1 MLELKNVSKFYYKKG
16 IVSSG
21 ISKVSLKFD
30 MGEFIAITGESGS
43 GKSTLLNVISG
54 LDTYEEGEMYVNGE
68 ETSHY
73 NEEDYEEY
81 RKKYIGNVFQS
92 FNLVNSYTVYQNVE
106 LVLLINGETRRSVK
120 HKVIDILKKV
130 DLYKYRHT
138 KVSKL
143 SGGMKQRVSIARC
156 LAKDT
161 PIIIADE
168 PTGNLD
174 SKNAKSVLKL
184 LYEISKYKLV
194 IVVTH
199 NFEQISEYATR
210 RITMHDGSVIEDM
223 KLKDKNEVKEVNT
236 SKFKKTKVISNLRLG
251 IRNTFN
257 IVPKFLLLTFVYAF
271 VLISI
276 VGVYSAF
283 LELESA
289 NNAYNSFFNETD
301 ANKRVIVKKKDNSS
315 FTNEEIN
322 RLKSISNVEKVITND
337 YVYDY
342 SMSLIDYE
350 NIFLDSNFMKLEEFK
365 GKLKYGRMPL
375 NENEIIVSGSKENYY
390 IEDMGSELIN
400 KEVSINSNS
409 GSDEIKV
416 KIVGVSVFEKY
427 NWMVTSYVSD
437 KIYNYVENHVEQV
450 YGTTKVFISDNSQ
463 IEYPNIKTSDILSEG
478 QVYISEN
485 YSYNCKSYNCMKDSL
500 NIKFSNMYT
509 NKEISLSNVKVYN
522 KSNFKKIFGSE
533 YDDMDTIY
541 LSNNDYDKLY
551 KNNNIYQVSLF
562 VKDVRNIDKTM
573 NELNDYVSFSLNN
586 VKQDGALVQVIK
598 IVKTIVITVLVIV
611 LFFVSYFVIK
621 LIMKSR
627 NKYFTT
633 IRILGGSYI
642 EVKRLLQIELLNV
655 TNIVYLVFLVISL
668 FIKNDII
675 VSESIKNMLF
685 YINLKEYVI
694 VYLILSLMSYLT
706 SSRYSRKI
714 FKRSVITTYNEEV

>member
-106 LVLLINGETRRSVK
+106 LVLLINGETRKSVK

-143 SGGMKQRVSIARC
+143 SGGMKQRVAIARC

-257 IVPKFLLLTFVYAF
+257 IVPKFLLLTFVYLF

-283 LELESA
+283 LELEST
-289 NNAYNSFFNETD
+289 NNTYNSFFNETD

-322 RLKSISNVEKVITND
+322 KLKSIINVEKVITND
-337 YVYDY
+337 YVYYY

-375 NENEIIVSGSKENYY
+375 NDNEIIVSGSKENYY

-400 KEVSINSNS
+400 KEVSINS

-416 KIVGVSVFEKY
+416 KIAGVSVFDKY

-437 KIYNYVENHVEQV
+437 KIYNYVENKVEQV

-463 IEYPNIKTSDILSEG
+463 IVDPNIKISNILSEG

-485 YSYNCKSYNCMKDSL
+485 NSYNCKSYNCMKDSL
-500 NIKFSNMYT
+500 NIKYSNMYI

-522 KSNFKKIFGSE
+522 KNNFKKIFGSE

-573 NELNDYVSFSLNN
+573 NELNDYVSFSLNS

-598 IVKTIVITVLVIV
+598 IVKTIIITVLVIV

-621 LIMKSR
+621 LIIKSR

-668 FIKNDII
+668 LIKNDII
-675 VSESIKNMLF
+675 VSESIKSMLF

-694 VYLILSLMSYLT
+694 VYLILSVMSYLT

>member
-73 NEEDYEEY
+73 NEEDYEDY

-106 LVLLINGETRRSVK
+106 LVLLINGETRKSVK

-143 SGGMKQRVSIARC
+143 SGGMKQRVAIARC
-156 LAKDT
+156 LAKDA

-289 NNAYNSFFNETD
+289 NNTYNSFFNETD

-322 RLKSISNVEKVITND
+322 KLKSISNVEKVITND

-375 NENEIIVSGSKENYY
+375 NDNEIIVSGSKENYY

-400 KEVSINSNS
+400 KEVSINS

-573 NELNDYVSFSLNN
+573 NELNDYVSFSLNS

>member
-21 ISKVSLKFD
+21 ISKVTLKFD

-106 LVLLINGETRRSVK
+106 LVLLINGETRKSVK

-143 SGGMKQRVSIARC
+143 SGGMKQRVAIARC
-156 LAKDT
+156 LAKDA

-283 LELESA
+283 LELEST
-289 NNAYNSFFNETD
+289 NNTYNSFFNETD

-322 RLKSISNVEKVITND
+322 KLKSISNVEKVITND

-342 SMSLIDYE
+342 SMSLMDYE

-375 NENEIIVSGSKENYY
+375 NDNEIIVSGSKENYY

-400 KEVSINSNS
+400 KEVSINS

-450 YGTTKVFISDNSQ
+450 YGTTKVYVSDNSQ

-522 KSNFKKIFGSE
+522 KNNFKKIFGSE

-573 NELNDYVSFSLNN
+573 NELNDYVSFSLNS

>member
-1 MLELKNVSKFYYKKG
+1 
-16 IVSSG
+16 
-21 ISKVSLKFD
+21 

-106 LVLLINGETRRSVK
+106 LVLLINGETRKSVK

-143 SGGMKQRVSIARC
+143 SGGMKQRVAIARC
-156 LAKDT
+156 LAKDA

-257 IVPKFLLLTFVYAF
+257 IVPKFLLLTFVYLF

-283 LELESA
+283 LELEST
-289 NNAYNSFFNETD
+289 NNTYNSFFNETD

-322 RLKSISNVEKVITND
+322 KLKSISNVEKVITND

-342 SMSLIDYE
+342 NMSLIDYE

-375 NENEIIVSGSKENYY
+375 NDNEIIVSGSKDNYY

-400 KEVSINSNS
+400 KEVSINS

-416 KIVGVSVFEKY
+416 KIVGVSVFDKY

-437 KIYNYVENHVEQV
+437 KIYNYVENKVEQV

-463 IEYPNIKTSDILSEG
+463 IVDPNIKISNILSEG

-485 YSYNCKSYNCMKDSL
+485 NSYNCKSYNCMKDSL
-500 NIKFSNMYT
+500 NIKYSNMFI

-522 KSNFKKIFGSE
+522 KNNFKKIFGSE

-541 LSNNDYDKLY
+541 LSSNDYDKLY

-598 IVKTIVITVLVIV
+598 IVKTIIITVLVIV

-621 LIMKSR
+621 LIIKSR

-668 FIKNDII
+668 LIKNDII

-694 VYLILSLMSYLT
+694 VYLILSVMSYLT

>member
-73 NEEDYEEY
+73 NEEDYEDY

-106 LVLLINGETRRSVK
+106 LVLLINGETRKSVK

-143 SGGMKQRVSIARC
+143 SGGMKQRVAIARC
-156 LAKDT
+156 LAKDA

-257 IVPKFLLLTFVYAF
+257 IVPKFLLLTFVYLF

-283 LELESA
+283 LELEST

-322 RLKSISNVEKVITND
+322 KLKSIINVEKVITND
-337 YVYDY
+337 YVYYY
-342 SMSLIDYE
+342 SMSLMDYE

-375 NENEIIVSGSKENYY
+375 NDNEIIVSGSKENYY

-400 KEVSINSNS
+400 KEVSINS

-416 KIVGVSVFEKY
+416 KIVGVSVFDKY

-437 KIYNYVENHVEQV
+437 KIYNYVENKVEQV

-463 IEYPNIKTSDILSEG
+463 NVNPNIKTSDILSEG

-522 KSNFKKIFGSE
+522 KNNFKKIFGSE

-573 NELNDYVSFSLNN
+573 NELNDYVSFSLNS

-598 IVKTIVITVLVIV
+598 IVKTIIITVLVIV

-621 LIMKSR
+621 LIIKSR

-668 FIKNDII
+668 LIKNDII
-675 VSESIKNMLF
+675 VSESIKSMLF

-694 VYLILSLMSYLT
+694 VYLILSVMSYLT

>member
-106 LVLLINGETRRSVK
+106 LVLLINGETRKSVK

-143 SGGMKQRVSIARC
+143 SGGMKQRVAIARC
-156 LAKDT
+156 LAKDA

-257 IVPKFLLLTFVYAF
+257 IVPKFLLLTFVYLF

-283 LELESA
+283 LELEST
-289 NNAYNSFFNETD
+289 NNTYNSFFNETD

-315 FTNEEIN
+315 FTEEEIN
-322 RLKSISNVEKVITND
+322 KLKSISNVEKVITND

-375 NENEIIVSGSKENYY
+375 NDNEIIVSGSKENYY

-400 KEVSINSNS
+400 KEVSINS

-450 YGTTKVFISDNSQ
+450 YGTTNVYVSDNSQ
-463 IEYPNIKTSDILSEG
+463 NVNPNIKTSDILSEG

-522 KSNFKKIFGSE
+522 KNNFKKIFGSE

-573 NELNDYVSFSLNN
+573 NELNDYVSFSLNS

-685 YINLKEYVI
+685 YINLKDYVI

>member
-21 ISKVSLKFD
+21 ISKVTLKFD

-106 LVLLINGETRRSVK
+106 LVLLINGETRKSVK

-143 SGGMKQRVSIARC
+143 SGGMKQRVAIARC
-156 LAKDT
+156 LAKDA

-257 IVPKFLLLTFVYAF
+257 IVPKFLLLTFVYLF

-283 LELESA
+283 LELEST

-322 RLKSISNVEKVITND
+322 KLKSISNVEKVITND

-375 NENEIIVSGSKENYY
+375 NDNEIIVSGSKENYY

-400 KEVSINSNS
+400 KEVSINS

-416 KIVGVSVFEKY
+416 KIIGVSVFEKY

-437 KIYNYVENHVEQV
+437 KIYNYVENQVEQV

-463 IEYPNIKTSDILSEG
+463 NVNPNIKTSDILGEG

-522 KSNFKKIFGSE
+522 KNNFKKLFGSE

>member
-21 ISKVSLKFD
+21 ISKVTLKFD

-81 RKKYIGNVFQS
+81 RKKYIGNIFQS

-106 LVLLINGETRRSVK
+106 LVLLINGETRKSVK

-143 SGGMKQRVSIARC
+143 SGGMKQRVAIARC
-156 LAKDT
+156 LAKDA

-283 LELESA
+283 LELEST
-289 NNAYNSFFNETD
+289 NNTYNSFFNETD

-322 RLKSISNVEKVITND
+322 KLKSISNVDKVITND

-375 NENEIIVSGSKENYY
+375 NDNEIIVSGSKENYY

-400 KEVSINSNS
+400 KEVSINS

-437 KIYNYVENHVEQV
+437 KIYNYVENQVEQV

-463 IEYPNIKTSDILSEG
+463 NVNPNIKTSDILSEG

-522 KSNFKKIFGSE
+522 KNNFKKIFGSE

-573 NELNDYVSFSLNN
+573 NELNDYVSFSLNS

-598 IVKTIVITVLVIV
+598 IVKTIIITVLVIV

-621 LIMKSR
+621 LIIKSR

-668 FIKNDII
+668 LIKNDII
-675 VSESIKNMLF
+675 VSESIKSMLF

-694 VYLILSLMSYLT
+694 VYLILSVMSYLT

>member
-1 MLELKNVSKFYYKKG
+1 MNKIIVNKIKCKKCG
-16 IVSSG
+16 DVI
-21 ISKVSLKFD
+21 
-30 MGEFIAITGESGS
+30 ESTYRHDFKSCKCGAVAVDG
-43 GKSTLLNVISG
+43 GKDYLRRIG
-54 LDTYEEGEMYVNGE
+54 Y
-68 ETSHY
+68 
-73 NEEDYEEY
+73 EEDYEEY

-283 LELESA
+283 LELEST

-375 NENEIIVSGSKENYY
+375 NDNEIIVSGSKENYY

-400 KEVSINSNS
+400 KEVSINS

-463 IEYPNIKTSDILSEG
+463 NVNPNIKTSDVLSEG

-522 KSNFKKIFGSE
+522 KNNFKKIFGSE

-573 NELNDYVSFSLNN
+573 NELNDYVSFSLNS

-694 VYLILSLMSYLT
+694 VYLILSFMSYLT

>member
-81 RKKYIGNVFQS
+81 RKKYIGNIFQS

-143 SGGMKQRVSIARC
+143 SGGMKQRVAIARC

-257 IVPKFLLLTFVYAF
+257 IVPKFLLLTFVYLF

-283 LELESA
+283 LELEST

-322 RLKSISNVEKVITND
+322 KLKSISNVEKVITND

-375 NENEIIVSGSKENYY
+375 NDNEIIVSGSKENYY

-400 KEVSINSNS
+400 KEVSINS

-416 KIVGVSVFEKY
+416 KIVGVSVFDKY

-437 KIYNYVENHVEQV
+437 KIYNYVENKVEQV

-463 IEYPNIKTSDILSEG
+463 NVNPNIKTSDILSEG

-522 KSNFKKIFGSE
+522 KNNFKKIFGSE

-541 LSNNDYDKLY
+541 LSSNDYDKLY

-562 VKDVRNIDKTM
+562 VKVVRNIDKTM
-573 NELNDYVSFSLNN
+573 NELNDYVSFSLNS

-598 IVKTIVITVLVIV
+598 IVKTIIITVLVIV

-621 LIMKSR
+621 LIIKSR

-655 TNIVYLVFLVISL
+655 TNIVYLVFLIISL
-668 FIKNDII
+668 LIKNDII
-675 VSESIKNMLF
+675 VSESIKSMLF

>member
-106 LVLLINGETRRSVK
+106 LVLLINGETRKSVK

-143 SGGMKQRVSIARC
+143 SGGMKQRVAIARC
-156 LAKDT
+156 LAKDA

-199 NFEQISEYATR
+199 NFEQISDYATR

-257 IVPKFLLLTFVYAF
+257 IVPKFLLLTFVYLF

-283 LELESA
+283 LELEST
-289 NNAYNSFFNETD
+289 NNTYNSFFNETD

-322 RLKSISNVEKVITND
+322 KLKSISNVEKVITND

-342 SMSLIDYE
+342 NMSLIDYE

-375 NENEIIVSGSKENYY
+375 NDNEIIVSGSKDNYY

-400 KEVSINSNS
+400 KEVSINS

-416 KIVGVSVFEKY
+416 KIVGVSVFDKY

-437 KIYNYVENHVEQV
+437 KIYNYVENKVEQV
-450 YGTTKVFISDNSQ
+450 YGTTKVFISDSSQ
-463 IEYPNIKTSDILSEG
+463 IVDPNIKISNILSEG

-485 YSYNCKSYNCMKDSL
+485 NSYNCKSYNCMKDSL
-500 NIKFSNMYT
+500 NIKYSNMFI

-522 KSNFKKIFGSE
+522 KNNFKKIFGSE

-541 LSNNDYDKLY
+541 LSSNDYDKLY

-598 IVKTIVITVLVIV
+598 IVKTIIITVLVIV

-621 LIMKSR
+621 LIIKSR

-668 FIKNDII
+668 LIKNDII
-675 VSESIKNMLF
+675 VSESIKSMLF

-694 VYLILSLMSYLT
+694 VYLILSVMSYLT

>member
-81 RKKYIGNVFQS
+81 RKKYIGNIFQS

-337 YVYDY
+337 YVYYY

-400 KEVSINSNS
+400 KEVSINS
-409 GSDEIKV
+409 GSDEIIV

-675 VSESIKNMLF
+675 VSESIKSMLF

>member
-81 RKKYIGNVFQS
+81 RKKCIGNIFQS

-257 IVPKFLLLTFVYAF
+257 IVPKFLLLTFVYLF

-289 NNAYNSFFNETD
+289 NNTYNSFFNETD

-322 RLKSISNVEKVITND
+322 KLKSISNVEKVITND

-342 SMSLIDYE
+342 SMSLMDYE

-375 NENEIIVSGSKENYY
+375 NDNEIIVSGSKENYY
-390 IEDMGSELIN
+390 IEDLGSELIN
-400 KEVSINSNS
+400 KEVSINS

-573 NELNDYVSFSLNN
+573 NELNDYVSFSLNS

>member
-257 IVPKFLLLTFVYAF
+257 IVPKFLLLTFVYLF

-283 LELESA
+283 LELEST
-289 NNAYNSFFNETD
+289 NNTYNSFFNETD

-322 RLKSISNVEKVITND
+322 KLKSISNVEKVITND

-375 NENEIIVSGSKENYY
+375 NDNEIIVSGSKENYY

-400 KEVSINSNS
+400 KEVSINS

-416 KIVGVSVFEKY
+416 KIAGVSVFDKY

-437 KIYNYVENHVEQV
+437 KIYNYVENKVEQV

-463 IEYPNIKTSDILSEG
+463 IVDPNIKISNILSEG

-485 YSYNCKSYNCMKDSL
+485 NSYNCKSYNCMKDSL
-500 NIKFSNMYT
+500 NIKYSNMYI

-522 KSNFKKIFGSE
+522 KNNFKKIFGSE

-573 NELNDYVSFSLNN
+573 NELNDYVSFSLNS

-598 IVKTIVITVLVIV
+598 IVKTIIITVLVIV

-621 LIMKSR
+621 LIIKSR

-668 FIKNDII
+668 LIKNDII
-675 VSESIKNMLF
+675 VSESIKSMLF

-694 VYLILSLMSYLT
+694 VYLILSVMSYLT

>member
-81 RKKYIGNVFQS
+81 RKKYIGNIFQS

-143 SGGMKQRVSIARC
+143 SGGMKQRVAIARC
-156 LAKDT
+156 LAKDA

-283 LELESA
+283 LELEST
-289 NNAYNSFFNETD
+289 NNTYNSFFNETD

-322 RLKSISNVEKVITND
+322 KLKSISNVDKVITND
-337 YVYDY
+337 YVYVY

-375 NENEIIVSGSKENYY
+375 NDNEIIVSGSKENYY

-400 KEVSINSNS
+400 KEVSINS

-437 KIYNYVENHVEQV
+437 KIYNYVKNQVEQV

-463 IEYPNIKTSDILSEG
+463 NVNPNIKTSDILSEG

-522 KSNFKKIFGSE
+522 KNNFKKIFGSE

-573 NELNDYVSFSLNN
+573 NELNDYVSFSLNS

-598 IVKTIVITVLVIV
+598 IVKTIIITVLVIV

-621 LIMKSR
+621 LIIKSR

-668 FIKNDII
+668 LIKNDII
-675 VSESIKNMLF
+675 VSESIKSMLF

-694 VYLILSLMSYLT
+694 VYLILSVMSYLT

>member
-81 RKKYIGNVFQS
+81 RKKYIGNIFQS

-143 SGGMKQRVSIARC
+143 SGGMKQRVAIARC
-156 LAKDT
+156 LAKDA

-283 LELESA
+283 LELEST
-289 NNAYNSFFNETD
+289 NNTYNSFFNETD

-322 RLKSISNVEKVITND
+322 KLKSISNVDKVITND

-375 NENEIIVSGSKENYY
+375 NDNEIIVSGSKENYY

-400 KEVSINSNS
+400 KEVSINS

-437 KIYNYVENHVEQV
+437 KIYNYVENQVEQV

-463 IEYPNIKTSDILSEG
+463 NVNPDIKTSDILSEG

-522 KSNFKKIFGSE
+522 KNNFKKIFGSE

-573 NELNDYVSFSLNN
+573 NELNDYVSFSLNS

-598 IVKTIVITVLVIV
+598 IVKTIIITVLVIV

-621 LIMKSR
+621 LIIKSR

-668 FIKNDII
+668 LIKNDII
-675 VSESIKNMLF
+675 VSESIKSMLF

-694 VYLILSLMSYLT
+694 VYLILSVMSYLT

>member
-81 RKKYIGNVFQS
+81 RKKYIGNIFQS

-130 DLYKYRHT
+130 NLYKYRHT

-257 IVPKFLLLTFVYAF
+257 IVPKFLLLTFVYLF

-283 LELESA
+283 LELEST

-322 RLKSISNVEKVITND
+322 KLKSIINVEKVITND

-375 NENEIIVSGSKENYY
+375 NDNEIIVSGSKDNYY

-400 KEVSINSNS
+400 KEVSINS

-416 KIVGVSVFEKY
+416 KIVGVSVFDKY

-437 KIYNYVENHVEQV
+437 KIYNYVENKVEQV

-463 IEYPNIKTSDILSEG
+463 NVNPNIKTSDILSEG

-485 YSYNCKSYNCMKDSL
+485 NSDNCKSYNCMKDSL
-500 NIKFSNMYT
+500 NIKFSNMYI

-522 KSNFKKIFGSE
+522 KNNFKKIFGSE

-541 LSNNDYDKLY
+541 LSSNDYDKLY

-573 NELNDYVSFSLNN
+573 NELNDYVSFSLNS

-598 IVKTIVITVLVIV
+598 IVKTIIITVLVIV

-621 LIMKSR
+621 LIIKSR

-668 FIKNDII
+668 LIKNDII
-675 VSESIKNMLF
+675 VSESIKSMLF

-694 VYLILSLMSYLT
+694 VYLILSVMSYLT

>member
-81 RKKYIGNVFQS
+81 RKKYIGNIFQS

-143 SGGMKQRVSIARC
+143 SGGMKQRVAIARC
-156 LAKDT
+156 LAKDA

-283 LELESA
+283 LELEST
-289 NNAYNSFFNETD
+289 NNTYNSFFNETD

-322 RLKSISNVEKVITND
+322 KLKCISNVDKVITND

-375 NENEIIVSGSKENYY
+375 NDNEIIVSGSKENYY

-400 KEVSINSNS
+400 KEVSINS

-437 KIYNYVENHVEQV
+437 KIYNYVENQVEQV

-463 IEYPNIKTSDILSEG
+463 NVNPNIKTSDILSEG

-522 KSNFKKIFGSE
+522 KNNFKKIFGSE

-573 NELNDYVSFSLNN
+573 NELNDYVSFSLNS

-598 IVKTIVITVLVIV
+598 IVKTIIITVLVIV

-621 LIMKSR
+621 LIIKSR

-668 FIKNDII
+668 LIKNDII
-675 VSESIKNMLF
+675 VSESIKSMLF

-694 VYLILSLMSYLT
+694 VYLILSVMSYLT

>member
-81 RKKYIGNVFQS
+81 RKKYIGNIFQS

-236 SKFKKTKVISNLRLG
+236 SKFNKTKVISNLRLG

-257 IVPKFLLLTFVYAF
+257 IVPKFLLLTFVYLF

-283 LELESA
+283 LELEST
-289 NNAYNSFFNETD
+289 NNTYNSFFNETD

-322 RLKSISNVEKVITND
+322 KLKSIINVEKVITND

-375 NENEIIVSGSKENYY
+375 NDNEIIVSGSKDNYY

-400 KEVSINSNS
+400 KEVSINS

-437 KIYNYVENHVEQV
+437 KIYNYVENKVEQV

-463 IEYPNIKTSDILSEG
+463 IVDPNIKISNILSEG

-485 YSYNCKSYNCMKDSL
+485 NSYNCKSYNCMKDSL
-500 NIKFSNMYT
+500 NIKYSNMYI

-522 KSNFKKIFGSE
+522 KNNFKKIFGSE

-541 LSNNDYDKLY
+541 LSSNDYDKLY

-573 NELNDYVSFSLNN
+573 NELNDYVSFSLNS

-598 IVKTIVITVLVIV
+598 IVKTIIITVLVIV

-621 LIMKSR
+621 LIIKSR

>member
-106 LVLLINGETRRSVK
+106 LVLLINGETRKSVK

-143 SGGMKQRVSIARC
+143 SGGMKQRVAIARC
-156 LAKDT
+156 LAKDA

-257 IVPKFLLLTFVYAF
+257 IVPKFLLLTFVYLF

-283 LELESA
+283 LELEST
-289 NNAYNSFFNETD
+289 NNAYNGFFNETD

-315 FTNEEIN
+315 FTEEEIN
-322 RLKSISNVEKVITND
+322 KLKSISNVEKVITND

-375 NENEIIVSGSKENYY
+375 NDNEIIVSGSKENYY

-400 KEVSINSNS
+400 KEVSINS

-437 KIYNYVENHVEQV
+437 KIYNYVENQVEQV

-463 IEYPNIKTSDILSEG
+463 NVNPNIKTSDILSEG

-522 KSNFKKIFGSE
+522 KNNFKKIFGSE

-573 NELNDYVSFSLNN
+573 NELNDYVSFSLNS

-598 IVKTIVITVLVIV
+598 IVKTIIITVLVIV

-621 LIMKSR
+621 LIIKSR

>member
-350 NIFLDSNFMKLEEFK
+350 NIFLDSNFM
-365 GKLKYGRMPL
+365 
-375 NENEIIVSGSKENYY
+375 
-390 IEDMGSELIN
+390 
-400 KEVSINSNS
+400 
-409 GSDEIKV
+409 
-416 KIVGVSVFEKY
+416 
-427 NWMVTSYVSD
+427 
-437 KIYNYVENHVEQV
+437 
-450 YGTTKVFISDNSQ
+450 
-463 IEYPNIKTSDILSEG
+463 
-478 QVYISEN
+478 
-485 YSYNCKSYNCMKDSL
+485 
-500 NIKFSNMYT
+500 
-509 NKEISLSNVKVYN
+509 
-522 KSNFKKIFGSE
+522 
-533 YDDMDTIY
+533 
-541 LSNNDYDKLY
+541 
-551 KNNNIYQVSLF
+551 
-562 VKDVRNIDKTM
+562 
-573 NELNDYVSFSLNN
+573 
-586 VKQDGALVQVIK
+586 
-598 IVKTIVITVLVIV
+598 
-611 LFFVSYFVIK
+611 
-621 LIMKSR
+621 
-627 NKYFTT
+627 
-633 IRILGGSYI
+633 
-642 EVKRLLQIELLNV
+642 
-655 TNIVYLVFLVISL
+655 
-668 FIKNDII
+668 
-675 VSESIKNMLF
+675 
-685 YINLKEYVI
+685 
-694 VYLILSLMSYLT
+694 
-706 SSRYSRKI
+706 
-714 FKRSVITTYNEEV
+714 

>member
-81 RKKYIGNVFQS
+81 RKKYIGNIFQS

-143 SGGMKQRVSIARC
+143 SGGMKQRVAIARC

-283 LELESA
+283 LELEST

-322 RLKSISNVEKVITND
+322 KLKSISNVEKVITND

-375 NENEIIVSGSKENYY
+375 NDNEIIVSGSKENYY

-400 KEVSINSNS
+400 KEVSINS

-522 KSNFKKIFGSE
+522 KNNFKKIFGSE

-562 VKDVRNIDKTM
+562 VKDVKNIDKTM
-573 NELNDYVSFSLNN
+573 SELNDYVSFSLNS

>member
-106 LVLLINGETRRSVK
+106 LVLLINGETRKSVK

-143 SGGMKQRVSIARC
+143 SGGMKQRVAIARC

-257 IVPKFLLLTFVYAF
+257 IVPKFLLLTFVYLF

-283 LELESA
+283 LELEST
-289 NNAYNSFFNETD
+289 NNTYNSFFNETD

-322 RLKSISNVEKVITND
+322 KLKSISNVDKVITND

-375 NENEIIVSGSKENYY
+375 NDNEIIVSGSKENYY
-390 IEDMGSELIN
+390 IEDLGSELIN
-400 KEVSINSNS
+400 KEVSINS

-450 YGTTKVFISDNSQ
+450 YGTTNVYVSDNSQ
-463 IEYPNIKTSDILSEG
+463 NVNPNIKTSDILSEG

-522 KSNFKKIFGSE
+522 KNNFKKIFGSE

-573 NELNDYVSFSLNN
+573 NELNDYVSFSLNS
-586 VKQDGALVQVIK
+586 VKQDGALIQVIK

>member
-81 RKKYIGNVFQS
+81 RKKYIGNIFQS

-337 YVYDY
+337 YVHDY

-400 KEVSINSNS
+400 KEVSINS
-409 GSDEIKV
+409 GSDEIIV

-463 IEYPNIKTSDILSEG
+463 NVNPNIKTSDILSEG

-522 KSNFKKIFGSE
+522 KNNFKKIFGSE

-573 NELNDYVSFSLNN
+573 NDLNDYVSFSLNN

>member
-106 LVLLINGETRRSVK
+106 LVLLINGETRKSVK

-257 IVPKFLLLTFVYAF
+257 IVPKFLLLTFVYLF

-283 LELESA
+283 LELEST

-400 KEVSINSNS
+400 KEVSINS
-409 GSDEIKV
+409 GSDEIIV

-522 KSNFKKIFGSE
+522 KNNFKKIFGSE

-573 NELNDYVSFSLNN
+573 NELNDYVSFSLNS

-598 IVKTIVITVLVIV
+598 IVKTIIITVLVIV

-621 LIMKSR
+621 LIIKSR

-668 FIKNDII
+668 LIKNDII
-675 VSESIKNMLF
+675 VSESIKSMLF

>member
-106 LVLLINGETRRSVK
+106 LVLLINGETRKSVK

-143 SGGMKQRVSIARC
+143 SGGMKQRVAIARC
-156 LAKDT
+156 LAKDA

-257 IVPKFLLLTFVYAF
+257 IVPKFLLLTFVYLF

-283 LELESA
+283 LELEST

-322 RLKSISNVEKVITND
+322 KLKSISNVEKVITND

-400 KEVSINSNS
+400 KEVSINS

-450 YGTTKVFISDNSQ
+450 YGTTNVYVSDNSQ
-463 IEYPNIKTSDILSEG
+463 NVNPNIKTSDILSEG

-522 KSNFKKIFGSE
+522 KNNFKKIFGSE

-573 NELNDYVSFSLNN
+573 NELNDYVSFSLNS

>member
-81 RKKYIGNVFQS
+81 RKKYIGNIFQS

-143 SGGMKQRVSIARC
+143 SGGMKQRVAIARC

-283 LELESA
+283 LELEST

-322 RLKSISNVEKVITND
+322 KLKSISNVDKVITND

-342 SMSLIDYE
+342 SMSLMDYE

-375 NENEIIVSGSKENYY
+375 NDNEIIVSGSKENYY
-390 IEDMGSELIN
+390 IEDLGSELIN
-400 KEVSINSNS
+400 KEVSINS

-522 KSNFKKIFGSE
+522 KNNFKKIFGSE

-573 NELNDYVSFSLNN
+573 NELNDYVSFSLNS

>member
-81 RKKYIGNVFQS
+81 RKKYIGNIFQS

-143 SGGMKQRVSIARC
+143 SGGMKQRVAIARC

-289 NNAYNSFFNETD
+289 NNTYNSFFNETD

-322 RLKSISNVEKVITND
+322 KLKSISNVDKVITND
-337 YVYDY
+337 YVYYY
-342 SMSLIDYE
+342 SMSLMDYE

-375 NENEIIVSGSKENYY
+375 NDNEIIVSGSKENYY
-390 IEDMGSELIN
+390 IEDLGSELIN
-400 KEVSINSNS
+400 KEVSINS

-450 YGTTKVFISDNSQ
+450 YGTTNVYVSDNSQ
-463 IEYPNIKTSDILSEG
+463 NVNPNIKTSDILSEG

-522 KSNFKKIFGSE
+522 KNNFKKIFGSE

-573 NELNDYVSFSLNN
+573 NELNDYVSFSLNS

>member
-21 ISKVSLKFD
+21 ISKVTLKFD

-106 LVLLINGETRRSVK
+106 LVLLINGETRKSVK

-143 SGGMKQRVSIARC
+143 SGGMKQRVAIARC
-156 LAKDT
+156 LAKDA

-257 IVPKFLLLTFVYAF
+257 IVPKFLLLTFVYLF

-283 LELESA
+283 LELEST
-289 NNAYNSFFNETD
+289 NNTYNSFFNETD

-322 RLKSISNVEKVITND
+322 KLKSISNVEKVITND

-375 NENEIIVSGSKENYY
+375 NDNEIIVSGSKENYY

-400 KEVSINSNS
+400 KEVSINS

-416 KIVGVSVFEKY
+416 KIVGVSVFDKY

-437 KIYNYVENHVEQV
+437 KIYNYVENKVEQV

-463 IEYPNIKTSDILSEG
+463 IVDPNIKISNILSEG

-485 YSYNCKSYNCMKDSL
+485 NSYNCKSYNCMKDSL
-500 NIKFSNMYT
+500 NIKYSNMYI

-522 KSNFKKIFGSE
+522 KNNFKKIFGSE

-573 NELNDYVSFSLNN
+573 NELNDYVSFSLNS

-598 IVKTIVITVLVIV
+598 IVKTIIITVLVIV

-668 FIKNDII
+668 LIKNDII

>member
-143 SGGMKQRVSIARC
+143 SGGMKQRVAIARC

-283 LELESA
+283 LELEST

-322 RLKSISNVEKVITND
+322 KLKSISNVEKVITND

-342 SMSLIDYE
+342 SMSLMDYE
-350 NIFLDSNFMKLEEFK
+350 NIFLDSNFMKLEDFK

-375 NENEIIVSGSKENYY
+375 NDNEIIVSGSKENYY
-390 IEDMGSELIN
+390 IEDLGSELIN
-400 KEVSINSNS
+400 KEVSINS

-450 YGTTKVFISDNSQ
+450 YGTTNVYVSDNSQ
-463 IEYPNIKTSDILSEG
+463 NVNPNIKTSDILSEG

-522 KSNFKKIFGSE
+522 KNNFKKIFGSE

-573 NELNDYVSFSLNN
+573 NELNDYVSFSLNS

-694 VYLILSLMSYLT
+694 VYLILSVMSYLT

>member
-106 LVLLINGETRRSVK
+106 LVLLINGETRKSVK

-143 SGGMKQRVSIARC
+143 SGGTKQRVAIARC

-257 IVPKFLLLTFVYAF
+257 IVPKFLLLTFVYLF

-283 LELESA
+283 LELEST
-289 NNAYNSFFNETD
+289 NNTYNSFFNETD

-322 RLKSISNVEKVITND
+322 KLKSIINVEKVITND

-375 NENEIIVSGSKENYY
+375 NDNEIIVSGSKENYY

-400 KEVSINSNS
+400 KEVSINS

-416 KIVGVSVFEKY
+416 KIAGVSVFDKY

-437 KIYNYVENHVEQV
+437 KIYNYVENKVEQV

-463 IEYPNIKTSDILSEG
+463 IVDPNIKISNILSEG

-485 YSYNCKSYNCMKDSL
+485 NSYNCKSYNCMKDSL
-500 NIKFSNMYT
+500 NIKYSNMYI

-522 KSNFKKIFGSE
+522 KNNFKKIFGSE

-573 NELNDYVSFSLNN
+573 NELNDYVSFSLNS

-598 IVKTIVITVLVIV
+598 IVKTIIITVLVIV

-621 LIMKSR
+621 LIIKSR

-668 FIKNDII
+668 LIKNDII
-675 VSESIKNMLF
+675 VSESIKSMLF
-685 YINLKEYVI
+685 YISLKEYVI
-694 VYLILSLMSYLT
+694 VYLILSVMSYLT

>member
-73 NEEDYEEY
+73 SEEDYEEY

-106 LVLLINGETRRSVK
+106 LVLLINGETRKSVK

-143 SGGMKQRVSIARC
+143 SGGMKQRVAIARC
-156 LAKDT
+156 LAKDA

-283 LELESA
+283 LELEST
-289 NNAYNSFFNETD
+289 NNTYNSFFNETD

-322 RLKSISNVEKVITND
+322 KLKSIINVEKVITND

-375 NENEIIVSGSKENYY
+375 NDNEIIVSGSKENYY

-400 KEVSINSNS
+400 KEVSINS

-416 KIVGVSVFEKY
+416 KIVGVSVFDKY

-437 KIYNYVENHVEQV
+437 KIYNYVENKVEQV

-463 IEYPNIKTSDILSEG
+463 NVNPNIKTSDILSEG

-522 KSNFKKIFGSE
+522 KNNFKKIFGSE

-573 NELNDYVSFSLNN
+573 NELNDYVSFSLNS

-598 IVKTIVITVLVIV
+598 IVKTIIITVLVIV

-621 LIMKSR
+621 LIIKSR

-668 FIKNDII
+668 LIKNDII
-675 VSESIKNMLF
+675 VSESIKSMLF

-694 VYLILSLMSYLT
+694 VYLILSVMSYLT

>member
-1 MLELKNVSKFYYKKG
+1 
-16 IVSSG
+16 
-21 ISKVSLKFD
+21 
-30 MGEFIAITGESGS
+30 MGEFITITGESGS

-106 LVLLINGETRRSVK
+106 LVLLINGETRKSVK

-143 SGGMKQRVSIARC
+143 SGGMKQRVAIARC
-156 LAKDT
+156 LAKDA

-257 IVPKFLLLTFVYAF
+257 IVPKFLLLTFVYLF

-283 LELESA
+283 LELEST

-322 RLKSISNVEKVITND
+322 KLKSISNVEKVITND

-375 NENEIIVSGSKENYY
+375 NDNEIIVSGSKENYY

-400 KEVSINSNS
+400 KEVSINS

-416 KIVGVSVFEKY
+416 KIIGVSVFEKY

-437 KIYNYVENHVEQV
+437 KIYNYVENQVEQV

-463 IEYPNIKTSDILSEG
+463 NVNPNIKTSDILSEG

-522 KSNFKKIFGSE
+522 KNNFKKLFGSE

>member
-143 SGGMKQRVSIARC
+143 SGGMKQRVAIARC

-283 LELESA
+283 LELEST

-322 RLKSISNVEKVITND
+322 KLKSISNVEKVITND

-342 SMSLIDYE
+342 SMSLMDYE

-375 NENEIIVSGSKENYY
+375 NDNEIIVSGSKENYY

-400 KEVSINSNS
+400 KEVSINS

-463 IEYPNIKTSDILSEG
+463 NVNPNIKTSDILSEG

-522 KSNFKKIFGSE
+522 KNNFKKIFGSE

-573 NELNDYVSFSLNN
+573 NELNDYVSFSLNS

>member
-81 RKKYIGNVFQS
+81 RKKYIGNIFQS

-143 SGGMKQRVSIARC
+143 SGGMKQRVAIARC
-156 LAKDT
+156 LAKDA

-257 IVPKFLLLTFVYAF
+257 IVPKFLLLTFVYLF

-283 LELESA
+283 LELEST
-289 NNAYNSFFNETD
+289 NNTYNSFFNETD

-322 RLKSISNVEKVITND
+322 KLKSISNVDKVITND

-375 NENEIIVSGSKENYY
+375 NDNEIIVSGSKENYY

-400 KEVSINSNS
+400 KEVSINS

-416 KIVGVSVFEKY
+416 KIVGVSVFDKY

-437 KIYNYVENHVEQV
+437 KIYNYVENKVEQV

-463 IEYPNIKTSDILSEG
+463 IVDPNIKISNILSEG

-485 YSYNCKSYNCMKDSL
+485 NSDNCKSYNCMKDSL
-500 NIKFSNMYT
+500 NIKFSNMYI

-522 KSNFKKIFGSE
+522 KNNFKKIFGSE

-573 NELNDYVSFSLNN
+573 NELNDYVSFSLNS

-598 IVKTIVITVLVIV
+598 IVKTIIITVLVIV

-621 LIMKSR
+621 LIIKSR

-655 TNIVYLVFLVISL
+655 TNIVYLVFLIISL
-668 FIKNDII
+668 LIKNDII
-675 VSESIKNMLF
+675 VSESIKSMLF

>member
-21 ISKVSLKFD
+21 ISKVTLKFD

-106 LVLLINGETRRSVK
+106 LVLLINGETRKSVK

-143 SGGMKQRVSIARC
+143 SGGMKQRVAIARC
-156 LAKDT
+156 LAKDA

-257 IVPKFLLLTFVYAF
+257 IVPKFLLLTFVYLF

-283 LELESA
+283 LELEST

-322 RLKSISNVEKVITND
+322 KLKSIINVEKVITND

-375 NENEIIVSGSKENYY
+375 NDNEIIVSGSKENYY

-400 KEVSINSNS
+400 KEVSINS

-416 KIVGVSVFEKY
+416 KIVGVSVFDKY

-437 KIYNYVENHVEQV
+437 KIYNYVENQVEQV

-463 IEYPNIKTSDILSEG
+463 NVNPNIKTSDILSEG

-522 KSNFKKIFGSE
+522 KNNFKKIFGSE

-573 NELNDYVSFSLNN
+573 NELNDYVSFSLNS

-598 IVKTIVITVLVIV
+598 IVKTIIITVLVIV

>member
-21 ISKVSLKFD
+21 ISKVTLKFD

-81 RKKYIGNVFQS
+81 RKKYIGNIFQS

-130 DLYKYRHT
+130 NLYKYRHT

-283 LELESA
+283 LELEST

-322 RLKSISNVEKVITND
+322 KLKSISNVEKVITND

-375 NENEIIVSGSKENYY
+375 NDNEIIVSGSKENYY

-400 KEVSINSNS
+400 KEVSINS

-437 KIYNYVENHVEQV
+437 KIYNYVESHVEQV
-450 YGTTKVFISDNSQ
+450 YGTTKVYVSDNSQ

-522 KSNFKKIFGSE
+522 KNNFKKIFGSE

-573 NELNDYVSFSLNN
+573 NELNDYVSFSLNS

-694 VYLILSLMSYLT
+694 VYLILSFMSYLT

>member
-81 RKKYIGNVFQS
+81 RKKYIGNIFQS

-143 SGGMKQRVSIARC
+143 SGGMKQRVAIARC

-342 SMSLIDYE
+342 SMSLMDYE

-375 NENEIIVSGSKENYY
+375 NDNEIIVSGSKENYY

-400 KEVSINSNS
+400 KEVSINS

-522 KSNFKKIFGSE
+522 KNNFKKIFGSE

-573 NELNDYVSFSLNN
+573 NELNDYVSFSLNS

-675 VSESIKNMLF
+675 VSESIKSMLF

>member
-81 RKKYIGNVFQS
+81 RKKYIGNIFQS

-143 SGGMKQRVSIARC
+143 SGGMKQRVAIARC

-283 LELESA
+283 LELEST

-322 RLKSISNVEKVITND
+322 KLKSISNVEKVITND

-375 NENEIIVSGSKENYY
+375 NDNEIIVSGSKENYY

-400 KEVSINSNS
+400 KEVSINS

-463 IEYPNIKTSDILSEG
+463 NVNPNIKTSDILSEG

-522 KSNFKKIFGSE
+522 KNNFKKIFGSE

-573 NELNDYVSFSLNN
+573 NELNDYVSFSLNS

-598 IVKTIVITVLVIV
+598 IVKTIIITVLVIV

-621 LIMKSR
+621 LIIKSR

-668 FIKNDII
+668 LIKNDII
-675 VSESIKNMLF
+675 VSESIKSMLF

-694 VYLILSLMSYLT
+694 VYLILSVMSYLT

>member
-81 RKKYIGNVFQS
+81 RKKYIGNIFQS

-257 IVPKFLLLTFVYAF
+257 IVPKFLLLTFVYLF

-400 KEVSINSNS
+400 KEVSINS
-409 GSDEIKV
+409 GSDEIIV

-463 IEYPNIKTSDILSEG
+463 NVNPNIKISDILSEG

-522 KSNFKKIFGSE
+522 KNNFKKIFGSE

-573 NELNDYVSFSLNN
+573 NDLNDYVSFSLNS

-598 IVKTIVITVLVIV
+598 IVKTIIITVLVIV

-668 FIKNDII
+668 LIKNDII